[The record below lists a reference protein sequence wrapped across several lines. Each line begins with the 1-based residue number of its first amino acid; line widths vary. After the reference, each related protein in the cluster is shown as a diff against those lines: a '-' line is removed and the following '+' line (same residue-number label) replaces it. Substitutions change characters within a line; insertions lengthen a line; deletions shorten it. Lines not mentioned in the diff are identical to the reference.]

1 VVVEDP
7 RIGTVVAGFRIE
19 RLIGR
24 GGMGVVYLAEH
35 LRLKRRVALKV
46 VAEEL
51 ASDPEFRERFVRE
64 AEHAASIE
72 HPNIIPI
79 YDAGEDDEVF
89 YLAMRYVR
97 GTDLRTVLDT
107 RGALPFGETLEIL
120 EPVADALDA
129 AHREDLVHRDVKPGN
144 ILVAENPDA
153 GGRPTIYL
161 TDFGLAKR
169 ISGGSH
175 LTKTGFIVGT
185 LDYAAPEQLRG
196 GVVDARTDQYSL
208 GCVVFECL
216 TGSPPYKRP
225 IEAQVM
231 YATLFEAPPRIT
243 DGRLDLPSHLDAP
256 VARALA
262 KEPQDRHPR
271 CMDLIDALRGKV
283 APEEPWRAPP
293 PPAPLGGIPADA
305 PAETMP
311 SPVLT
316 APPPPVQTPAPPPP
330 VQTPAPQPTSASTAP
345 LPPTEPVG
353 PVRPT
358 KRHRERIL
366 SPRRV
371 IVALGAGVLTVGA
384 ALEWAGGESAF
395 GRSARFIFP
404 FGINPIGSGHSGHPY
419 PVEGVKTV
427 GHVMLVL
434 GILTL
439 LGLVSRLRGLPLVTG
454 LLAGAVAAGFTVS
467 LVAMRHQPASQ
478 LGIGLYITFV
488 AAGILIIAGFLPA
501 RRGREPTRV
510 GTTP

>member
-1 VVVEDP
+1 MLGEDP
-7 RIGTVVAGFRIE
+7 RIGTVLAGFRIE

-46 VAEEL
+46 VADEL
-51 ASDPEFRERFVRE
+51 ASDPEFRDRFVRE

-79 YDAGEDDEVF
+79 YDAGEADEVF

-107 RGALPFGETLEIL
+107 RGALPFEETLEIL

-153 GGRPTIYL
+153 DARSTIYL

-231 YATLFEAPPRIT
+231 YATLFESPPQIT
-243 DGRLDLPSHLDAP
+243 DGRLDLPPHLDAA

-271 CMDLIDALRGKV
+271 CMDLIDALRGNV
-283 APEEPWRAPP
+283 AAGESWRAPS
-293 PPAPLGGIPADA
+293 PPAPPAGTIPPA
-305 PAETMP
+305 PSETMP

-316 APPPPVQTPAPPPP
+316 APPQPVETSMPLPPA
-330 VQTPAPQPTSASTAP
+330 QTPAPQPAPAP
-345 LPPTEPVG
+345 LPPTEPVR
-353 PVRPT
+353 PVSPT
-358 KRHRERIL
+358 KRRHRELIL
-366 SPRRV
+366 SPRRIV
-371 IVALGAGVLTVGA
+371 VALAAGALVVGA
-384 ALEWAGGESAF
+384 ALEWAGGGSAF

-404 FGINPIGSGHSGHPY
+404 FGIHPIGSGHSGRPT

-434 GILTL
+434 GVLSL
-439 LGLVSRLRGLPLVTG
+439 LGLITRLRAWPVLTG

-467 LVAMRHQPASQ
+467 FVAMRQQPASL
-478 LGIGLYITFV
+478 LGVGLYTTFV
-488 AAGILIIAGFLPA
+488 AAGVLIVAGFLPA
-501 RRGREPTRV
+501 RRRRDQDMERTQA
-510 GTTP
+510 

>member
-1 VVVEDP
+1 MLGEDP
-7 RIGTVVAGFRIE
+7 RIGTVLAGFRIE

-46 VAEEL
+46 VADEL
-51 ASDPEFRERFVRE
+51 ASDPEFRARFVSE

-79 YDAGEDDEVF
+79 YDAGEADEVF

-97 GTDLRTVLDT
+97 GTDLRTVLDS
-107 RGALPFGETLEIL
+107 RGALPFEETLEIL

-153 GGRPTIYL
+153 SGRPTIYL

-175 LTKTGFIVGT
+175 FTKTGFIVGT

-231 YATLFEAPPRIT
+231 YATLFESPPQIT
-243 DGRLDLPSHLDAP
+243 DGRLDLPAHLDAA

-271 CMDLIDALRGKV
+271 CMDLIDALRGEAV
-283 APEEPWRAPP
+283 EEPWRAPP
-293 PPAPLGGIPADA
+293 PPAPSGAIPAAA
-305 PAETMP
+305 PIETMP

-316 APPPPVQTPAPPPP
+316 APPQPVEA
-330 VQTPAPQPTSASTAP
+330 PAPQPPIQAPVPQPVAASTAP
-345 LPPTEPVG
+345 LPPTEPVR
-353 PVRPT
+353 PVSPA
-358 KRHRERIL
+358 KRRRRERIL
-366 SPRRV
+366 SPRRI
-371 IVALGAGVLTVGA
+371 IVALGAGALVVGA

-395 GRSARFIFP
+395 GRSARFILP
-404 FGINPIGSGHSGHPY
+404 FGIHPIGPGHSGRPY
-419 PVEGVKTV
+419 PVEGVNTV

-434 GILTL
+434 AVVTL
-439 LGLVSRLRGLPLVTG
+439 LGLVTWLRGLPVLTG

-467 LVAMRHQPASQ
+467 FVAMRQQPASL
-478 LGIGLYITFV
+478 LGVGLYVTFV

-501 RRGREPTRV
+501 RRGEDLG
-510 GTTP
+510 GTAP